1 MGSSPRGRVDQER
14 RRKMSENAINLG
26 GANILTALNYKAI
39 GTKVYPAD
47 VERFIDAVIAVIQSF
62 DFSTCREPGQGL
74 ICLPDEVCVMVS
86 AGIGHRT
93 DNPNDYLIREH
104 RGRVGLYL
112 QRQLAAMSDKVAVVV
127 YTAEAYLN
135 DPDIKEEEAVRVRKG
150 GFTHMLVAVL
160 ASAGPSSP
168 LTPGRFVSNLAG
180 GNNEAMHWTADEIRA
195 KAKEIDDYAKT
206 WCVVAD

>member
-1 MGSSPRGRVDQER
+1 MLQKGAE
-14 RRKMSENAINLG
+14 MSEGTEKKAINLG
-26 GANILTALNYKAI
+26 DADILTALDFETVGTQVHPAAAEHFIDMVMKAI
-39 GTKVYPAD
+39 R
-47 VERFIDAVIAVIQSF
+47 EF

-74 ICLPDEVCVMVS
+74 IRLPDAACDMVS
-86 AGIGHRT
+86 AGIGLRT
-93 DNPNDYLIREH
+93 DNPSDYVIRRH
-104 RGRVGLYL
+104 RGRIGLYL
-112 QRQLAAMSDKVAVVV
+112 CRGLAITPDKVSVVV

-135 DPDIKEEEAVRVRKG
+135 DPEIREEEAARVRKG

-195 KAKEIDDYAKT
+195 KAKEIDEYAKT